1 MKMIIFFLM
10 AVMFCITASA
20 QKDSLKQFI
29 LVIRYNPNMK
39 QPTSEAIEKNIGHW
53 NDFMG
58 ELGKNG
64 QIVEGYRPTS
74 DGQTVSNKGTSK
86 GAYIGNNETMS
97 SILIIKAAEIKAAE
111 AIAKKCPILEFDG
124 SIEIR
129 PLMQMAK

>member
-1 MKMIIFFLM
+1 MKMIIFFLI
-10 AVMFCITASA
+10 AIMFCITASA

-29 LVIRYNPNMK
+29 LVVRYNPNMK
-39 QPTSEAIEKNIGHW
+39 QPASEAIEKNIGHW

-58 ELGKNG
+58 ELGKKG
-64 QIVEGYRPTS
+64 QIVEGYRPAS
-74 DGQTVSNKGTSK
+74 DGETVSNKGTSK

-97 SILIIKAAEIKAAE
+97 SIMIIKAIDIKAAE

-124 SIEIR
+124 SVEIR